1 MSSGESELMEDALHC
16 NLYGLVMRVDW
27 SWVVRT
33 THWVE
38 WLGRSKQGL
47 DGVVSENDERSH
59 RPETGA
65 KRLVAAGVA
74 DAANDL
80 FTTEFLEIVSGMPG
94 TVL

>member
-1 MSSGESELMEDALHC
+1 M
-16 NLYGLVMRVDW
+16 
-27 SWVVRT
+27 
-33 THWVE
+33 
-38 WLGRSKQGL
+38 GRSQQGL

-80 FTTEFLEIVSGMPG
+80 FAAEFLQIISGVAG
-94 TVL
+94 AVL